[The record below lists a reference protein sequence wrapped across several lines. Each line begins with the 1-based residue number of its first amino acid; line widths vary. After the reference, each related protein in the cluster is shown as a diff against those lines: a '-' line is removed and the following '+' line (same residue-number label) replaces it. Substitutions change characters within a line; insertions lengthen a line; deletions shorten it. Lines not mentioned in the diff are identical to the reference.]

1 MINFANLAIRWAF
14 AYLLIVNSIDTVT
27 DKAALNYT
35 ASGNIWLDSLIML
48 AATISIV
55 GGVLLASGWQL
66 RNTALLL
73 AVTTGLFA
81 LIYQAPIAIMISI
94 GLLILAYSTKNT
106 TRKTIK
112 IPENTFLTRNRKI
125 VSDNKPHIGISLNRI
140 CRS

>member
-1 MINFANLAIRWAF
+1 MINVANLAVRWAF

-48 AATISIV
+48 AATISIF

-94 GLLILAYSTKNT
+94 GLLILAYSTKNKT
-106 TRKTIK
+106 SKTIK
-112 IPENTFLTRNRKI
+112 IPGNTFVTSNRET
-125 VSDNKPHIGISLNRI
+125 VSENKPNIGISQHKI
-140 CRS
+140 CGC